1 MLKTLTVRRVTH
13 HLAAAALLVLSAA
26 SSAHATTLERL
37 ELDDMIVK
45 STEIIRGQVTA
56 MNFAQRNGV
65 IFTQVQVKVTERWK
79 GADSPTAEFWIRG
92 GTYGGIRQTF
102 AGSPAIVQ
110 GGEYIFF
117 LWTGQRKVTQIIGLS
132 QGLLSIRKDSKG
144 AESVQRAGVADS
156 VLNAA
161 GQPSQVDAIDMPL
174 STLRTR
180 VLQVL
185 GAKE

>member
-1 MLKTLTVRRVTH
+1 VRRVTH
-13 HLAAAALLVLSAA
+13 TLAAVVLLALSMAGSAF
-26 SSAHATTLERL
+26 ATTLERL
-37 ELDDMIVK
+37 ELDDMITK
-45 STEIIRGQVTA
+45 STEIVRGQVTS

-79 GADSPTAEFWIRG
+79 GADSSTVEFWVRG

-102 AGSPAIVQ
+102 AGSPAIVP
-110 GGEYIFF
+110 GGEYVFF

-132 QGLLSIRKDSKG
+132 QGLLTIRKDSKG
-144 AESVQRAGVADS
+144 SESVQRAGVADS
-156 VLNAA
+156 VLNGS

-174 STLRTR
+174 PTLRTR